1 MPLEEDCCV
10 ADFQQFIQAVV
21 AGNLPVVR
29 RMLKSDPSL
38 ATQVCKQGATRQNSR
53 EYFFESIGHYM
64 YAGDTALHMAA
75 AAHHAAMIRLLLKA
89 GSEIE
94 AKNRRGAT
102 ALHYAADGGPGRKGR
117 GPKAQADAISALCQ
131 SGANLQART
140 KDGVCALHR
149 AVRTRCSLAVAAL
162 LAAGA
167 DRNARNKNG
176 STPLLLAQRTTGRGG
191 SGTPEA
197 KLEQTAILNLLA

>member
-1 MPLEEDCCV
+1 M
-10 ADFQQFIQAVV
+10 ADFQQWIRSVV
-21 AGNLPVVR
+21 AGDLPVVR

-53 EYFFESIGHYM
+53 EDFFESIGHYM

-75 AAHHAAMIRLLLKA
+75 AAHNAAMIELLLKA
-89 GSEIE
+89 GSDIE
-94 AKNRRGAT
+94 ATNRRGAT
-102 ALHYAADGGPGRKGR
+102 ALHYAADGDPGGKGR
-117 GPKAQADAISALCQ
+117 GAKAKADSISILCQ
-131 SGANLQART
+131 AGANVEART

-176 STPLLLAQRTTGRGG
+176 STPLDLAKHVTGRGG

-197 KLEQTAILNLLA
+197 KLEQTAILKLLA